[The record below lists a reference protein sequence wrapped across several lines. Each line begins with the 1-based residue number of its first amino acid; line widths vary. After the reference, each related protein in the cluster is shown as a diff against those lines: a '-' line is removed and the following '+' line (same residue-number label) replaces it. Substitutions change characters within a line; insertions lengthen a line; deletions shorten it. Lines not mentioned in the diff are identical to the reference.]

1 MNWGKI
7 KTMFIYVFVVLN
19 IILLSFFI
27 YTVNKNKADIVQE
40 KEIIDKAMKNDNI
53 SVEENYTKKDNL
65 GYVNV
70 TISDFNNTRC
80 IGIKL

>member
-40 KEIIDKAMKNDNI
+40 KEII
-53 SVEENYTKKDNL
+53 EL
-65 GYVNV
+65 
-70 TISDFNNTRC
+70 
-80 IGIKL
+80 